1 MGRPGAGLPAR
12 LAGPLA
18 AAAVMLGGPVVAL
31 AHGVSPAYQSP
42 LPLVIYLAGA
52 ASTVALS
59 FIFIL
64 SRDVR
69 AGPPD
74 PGRIARVPAVVRVGL
89 RVVGLLGWSW
99 IIAQGVIGGSSD
111 AAVGELF
118 LWIFGW
124 VGIAVIS
131 ALVFP
136 IWEWLDPFT
145 TIHDLLAWV
154 LHRAGVRGPEPAVL
168 PAAARIWPAVAGLGF
183 FIWLELVAIPA
194 NQQLA
199 LVCGGYTILTLALM
213 AQFGRDPWRAAGDT
227 FTVWFRT
234 LNRLAAI
241 GVAPSGD
248 PQADADAVDRESV
261 LHRSFLSGLLDSSW
275 EVPRVVLVAFGTGS
289 IIFDGLSQTVV
300 FASAF
305 GAPQL
310 VAKTLLLIAFLGVV
324 SGAALLVARTVS
336 PGAIGAGL
344 VPIAV
349 GYLVAH
355 YLTYLLLGGQR
366 IVIAISD
373 PLQLGWDLFGT
384 AFFELG
390 SDWLPPGL
398 VWTVQLAAVVGGHM
412 LGAYAGHVTAQRD
425 LAAEDADDRGREARD
440 LRHRRIPEPAPLPE
454 RNVNVRAREIPLAV
468 VMVALTTITLWSLGQ
483 AIVVEPEDQAGTRV
497 VRAL

>member
-1 MGRPGAGLPAR
+1 MSRPGAGVAAR
-12 LAGPLA
+12 VAALA
-18 AAAVMLGGPVVAL
+18 AAAVVMLGGPVVAL
-31 AHGVSPAYQSP
+31 AHSMGTVYQSP

-74 PGRIARVPAVVRVGL
+74 PGRPARVPAVVRYGL
-89 RVVGLLGWSW
+89 RLVGLLAWTW

-145 TIHDLLAWV
+145 TIHDALAWV
-154 LHRAGVRGPEPAVL
+154 VHRAGVQGPEPAVL
-168 PAAARIWPAVAGLGF
+168 PRAVRIWPAVAGLGF
-183 FIWLELVAIPA
+183 FIWLELVAMPG

-199 LVCGGYTILTLALM
+199 LVCAGYTILTVAMM
-213 AQFGRDPWRAAGDT
+213 AQYGRDPWRAAGDT
-227 FTVWFRT
+227 FSVWFRT

-241 GVAPSGD
+241 GIAPSDHPHAG
-248 PQADADAVDRESV
+248 PDAVDREHV
-261 LHRSFLSGLLDSSW
+261 LRRSFLSGLLDSRW
-275 EVPRVVLVAFGTGS
+275 EIPRVVLVAFGTGS
-289 IIFDGLSQTVV
+289 IIFDGLSQTVA
-300 FASAF
+300 FASMF

-310 VAKTLLLIAFLGVV
+310 LAKTLLLVAFLGFV
-324 SGAALLVARTVS
+324 SGAALVVARTVS

-344 VPIAV
+344 LPIAI

-373 PLQLGWDLFGT
+373 PFQQGWDLFGT
-384 AFFELG
+384 AFYQIG

-425 LAAEDADDRGREARD
+425 LAAEDLDNGGREARD

-454 RNVNVRAREIPLAV
+454 RTINVRAREIPLAV
-468 VMVALTTITLWSLGQ
+468 VMVALTTLTLWSLGQ
-483 AIVVEPEDQAGTRV
+483 AIVQEPADEAGTPI
-497 VRAL
+497 VRPV